1 MIVGFL
7 EAGLHNLQVQNH
19 VINIQQE
26 EESPEGMSALQAA
39 ALQTKDNSKRSYET
53 EKMSH
58 VLDSVVKHL

>member
-26 EESPEGMSALQAA
+26 EESPEGMSAL
-39 ALQTKDNSKRSYET
+39 
-53 EKMSH
+53 
-58 VLDSVVKHL
+58 